1 VPQDGRISLR
11 IGGRAVDV
19 RVSTMPSSHG
29 ERVVLRLLDKNNA
42 RLNLKDL
49 GMTATNR
56 EYFSDLIR
64 KPHGIMLV
72 TGPTGSGKSTTLYA
86 GLSEINSKDR
96 NILTVEDPI
105 EFDLE
110 GIGQT
115 QVNSK
120 VDMTFARGL
129 RAILRQDPDVV
140 MVGEIRDLE
149 TAQIA
154 VQASLTG
161 HLVLSTL
168 HTNTAAGAITRL
180 EDMGIEPFL
189 LSSSLLSVLSQ
200 RLVRTLCEEC
210 KVAHVPSQRE
220 MEILGVTEN
229 VTIFNPVGCI
239 SCNHTGYRGRTG
251 IHEQLIVDERIREM
265 MHDGRGEQAIEKYIR
280 TKTPSIRQDGC
291 NKVLEGVTALEEVL
305 RVTREE

>member
-1 VPQDGRISLR
+1 
-11 IGGRAVDV
+11 
-19 RVSTMPSSHG
+19 
-29 ERVVLRLLDKNNA
+29 
-42 RLNLKDL
+42 
-49 GMTATNR
+49 
-56 EYFSDLIR
+56 
-64 KPHGIMLV
+64 MLV

-115 QVNSK
+115 QVNPR

-200 RLVRTLCEEC
+200 RLVRTLCKDC
-210 KVAHVPSQRE
+210 KKPHEPNAAERE
-220 MEILGVTEN
+220 TLNISEQEQAVIYS
-229 VTIFNPVGCI
+229 PVGCTA
-239 SCNHTGYRGRTG
+239 CNQTGYRGRTG
-251 IHEQLIVDERIREM
+251 IHEQIIVDEKIREM
-265 MHDGRGEQAIEKYIR
+265 MHEGKGEQAIEKYVR
-280 TKTPSIRQDGC
+280 KFTPSIRQDGC
-291 NKVLEGVTALEEVL
+291 DKVVLGVTSLEEVL